1 MKIAVN
7 ARELLKGR
15 MEGIGRYI
23 FETTRQMVLDHPDD
37 EFFFFFDRKYDPS
50 FIFAHNVTPVVIHP
64 QARHPLLWYIWFEIA
79 VPYYLKKYKID
90 VFYSGDT
97 YLSMK
102 TKVPTLLVCHDVAYK
117 HYPKH
122 IKKIH
127 LNYYENNF
135 AKFHKRADHI
145 VAVSEF
151 TRQDI
156 IKIYDL
162 IPNKVTVGHN
172 ASPKGFKPSNSNEQ
186 LIIRDRLTGGNPYF
200 IYVGSLHPRKNVV
213 NLIKA
218 FDIFKK
224 QNHTNHK
231 LVLVG
236 RMAWKNEELQEVFA
250 TTEHKDDII
259 FTGHVSNDDLPKYL
273 ASAEAL
279 TYVSVFEGFGI
290 PILEGMS
297 SGTPVITSNVSSMP
311 EVAGNAALLI
321 DPHDPTSIA
330 TGMQRIICEPKLRDS
345 LIAKGYERV
354 KVFSWKKT
362 ADHIYK
368 QMNKLNLSPSNAL

>member
-23 FETTRQMVLDHPDD
+23 FETTRQMVLNHPED
-37 EFFFFFDRKYDPS
+37 EFYFFFDRSYDPS
-50 FIFAHNVTPVVIHP
+50 FIFADNITPVVVYP
-64 QARHPLLWYIWFEIA
+64 QSRHPILWYIWFEITI
-79 VPYYLKKYKID
+79 PYYLKKYNID
-90 VFYSGDT
+90 AFYSGDT

-117 HYPKH
+117 HYPDH

-127 LNYYENNF
+127 LDYYERNF

-162 IPNKVTVGHN
+162 DPNKITVGYN
-172 ASPKGFKPSNSNEQ
+172 ATPKGFVPINEEGKTK
-186 LIIRDRLTGGNPYF
+186 IKSKLTGGNPYF
-200 IYVGSLHPRKNVV
+200 IYVGSLHPRKNVI
-213 NLIKA
+213 NLIRA
-218 FDIFKK
+218 FDHFKK
-224 QNHTNHK
+224 THSTNHK

-236 RMAWKNEELQEVFA
+236 RMAWKNEALKEISTA
-250 TTEHKDDII
+250 TKFRDDII
-259 FTGHVSNDDLPKYL
+259 FTGHLSNENLPKYL
-273 ASAEAL
+273 ASADAL

-297 SGTPVITSNVSSMP
+297 SGIPVITSNVSSMP
-311 EVAGNAALLI
+311 EVAGDAALLI
-321 DPHDPTSIA
+321 DPHDSLSISE
-330 TGMQRIICEPKLRDS
+330 GMWKQKPKIIF
-345 LIAKGYERV
+345 
-354 KVFSWKKT
+354 VFVR
-362 ADHIYK
+362 
-368 QMNKLNLSPSNAL
+368 

>member
-23 FETTRQMVLDHPDD
+23 FETTKQMVLDHPEDQ
-37 EFFFFFDRKYDPS
+37 FYFFFDRKYDPS
-50 FIFAHNVTPVVIHP
+50 FIFADNITPIIVYP
-64 QARHPLLWYIWFEIA
+64 QSRHPLLWYIWFEIA
-79 VPYYLKKYKID
+79 IPYYLKKYKID
-90 VFYSGDT
+90 AFYSGDT
-97 YLSMK
+97 YLSMR

-117 HYPKH
+117 HYPKY

-127 LNYYENNF
+127 LDYYENNF
-135 AKFHKRADHI
+135 AKFHKKADHI

-162 IPNKVTVGHN
+162 DPSKVTVGHN
-172 ASPKGFKPSNSNEQ
+172 ATPQGFYPKTDEEKLSIKTKLTEGSPY
-186 LIIRDRLTGGNPYF
+186 L

-213 NLIKA
+213 NLIRA
-218 FDIFKK
+218 FDQFKK
-224 QNHTNHK
+224 NHKSAHK

-236 RMAWKNEELQEVFA
+236 RMAWKNEELHDIFI
-250 TTEHKDDII
+250 TTEYRDDII
-259 FTGHVSNDDLPKYL
+259 FTGHVSNQELPKYL
-273 ASAEAL
+273 AAADVL

-297 SGTPVITSNVSSMP
+297 SGVPVITSNVSSMP
-311 EVAGNAALLI
+311 EVAGDAALLV
-321 DPHDPTSIA
+321 DPHDPDSIA
-330 TGMQRIICEPKLRDS
+330 DGIWKVVSNTELRNE
-345 LIAKGYERV
+345 LIAKGNERV

-362 ADHIYK
+362 ADHIYEEIG
-368 QMNKLNLSPSNAL
+368 KLVD